1 MKASLK
7 QGGCETEVG
16 LGYGVGTSPTD
27 KGLATAGVANMVTSR
42 GGMQANPK
50 QVELELETGD
60 KNGDGPGMI
69 DKVERVGTAPLSIH
83 LTGDRL
89 YNTMVATVKHKMSIS
104 PKGPAINSN
113 VGTKGCNDSLD
124 MSGATMGGIGKWH

>member
-16 LGYGVGTSPTD
+16 LGYRVGTGPTD

-60 KNGDGPGMI
+60 KNGDGQGMI
-69 DKVERVGTAPLSIH
+69 DRVERVGTAPMSIH
-83 LTGDRL
+83 LT
-89 YNTMVATVKHKMSIS
+89 
-104 PKGPAINSN
+104 
-113 VGTKGCNDSLD
+113 
-124 MSGATMGGIGKWH
+124 